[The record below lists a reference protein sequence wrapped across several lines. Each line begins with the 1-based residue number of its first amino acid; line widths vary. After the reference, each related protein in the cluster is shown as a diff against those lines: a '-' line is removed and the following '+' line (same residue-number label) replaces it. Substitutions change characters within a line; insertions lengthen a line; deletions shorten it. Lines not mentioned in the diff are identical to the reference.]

1 MSGHSKWSTIK
12 HKKGRA
18 DAKRGKIFTKIIRE
32 ITVAAREG
40 GGDLNSNPR
49 LRAGVAAA
57 KAANMPADNIKRAVQ
72 RGTGE
77 LPGVNYEEMSF
88 EGYGPGG
95 VAVMLELLTDNRNRT
110 TPEIRHL
117 FSKNGGNLGENGCV
131 SWLFTRRGLILVPR
145 TPEMDDDEVMEVV
158 LEAGAED
165 LDIDDEDYYR
175 VFTSP
180 DELHAVKERLETA
193 GLEVEAAQMDME
205 PSSTT
210 RLEGKAAQQMIR
222 LMEAF
227 EDQDDVQ
234 NVCRSRI
241 TGHRLGAGGRR
252 GQPIPYRIGRGRA
265 SARHRAIAAPRR
277 SPALS
282 GVHCRR
288 PRP

>member
-49 LRAGVAAA
+49 LRTAVAAA

-110 TPEIRHL
+110 TPEIRHI

-145 TPEMDDDEVMEVV
+145 TPEMDDDEVMEIV

-165 LDIDDEDYYR
+165 LDIEDEDYYR

-234 NVCRSRI
+234 NVWANFDI
-241 TGHRLGAGGRR
+241 DDELL
-252 GQPIPYRIGRGRA
+252 
-265 SARHRAIAAPRR
+265 AAE
-277 SPALS
+277 
-282 GVHCRR
+282 
-288 PRP
+288 

>member
-18 DAKRGKIFTKIIRE
+18 DAKRGKLFTKVIRE

-40 GGDLNSNPR
+40 GGDPDSNSR
-49 LRAGVAAA
+49 LRSAISAA
-57 KAANMPADNIKRAVQ
+57 KAANMPADNIKRAIQ
-72 RGTGE
+72 RGTDE
-77 LPGVNYEEMSF
+77 LPGVNYEEVSF

-131 SWLFTRRGLILVPR
+131 SWLFTRKGLILVPR
-145 TPEMDDDEVMEVV
+145 SPEMDDDEVMEIV

-165 LDIDDEDYYR
+165 FDVDDEDYYR

-180 DELHAVKERLETA
+180 DLLHAVKERLEAA
-193 GLEVEAAQMDME
+193 GLKIEAAQMEME

-227 EDQDDVQ
+227 EDHDDVQ
-234 NVCRSRI
+234 NVWANFDI
-241 TGHRLGAGGRR
+241 DDELLATE
-252 GQPIPYRIGRGRA
+252 
-265 SARHRAIAAPRR
+265 
-277 SPALS
+277 
-282 GVHCRR
+282 
-288 PRP
+288 

>member
-18 DAKRGKIFTKIIRE
+18 DAKRGKIFTKLIRE
-32 ITVAAREG
+32 ITVSARAG
-40 GGDLNSNPR
+40 GGEADSNPR
-49 LRAGVAAA
+49 LRAAVAAA
-57 KAANMPADNIKRAVQ
+57 KAANMPADNIKRAIQ

-77 LPGVNYEEMSF
+77 LPGVDYEEISF

-117 FSKNGGNLGENGCV
+117 FGKHGGNLGENGCV
-131 SWLFTRRGLILVPR
+131 SWLFTRKGLILIPR
-145 TPEMDDDEVMEVV
+145 DDELDEDHVMELV

-165 LDIDDEDYYR
+165 LETDDAEYFR

-180 DELHAVKERLETA
+180 EELHRVKDQLEA
-193 GLEVEAAQMDME
+193 NGLTIEAAQFEME

-210 RLEGKAAQQMIR
+210 RLEGKQAQQMIR

-227 EDQDDVQ
+227 DDHDDVQ
-234 NVCRSRI
+234 NVWANFDI
-241 TGHRLGAGGRR
+241 DDELMAED
-252 GQPIPYRIGRGRA
+252 
-265 SARHRAIAAPRR
+265 
-277 SPALS
+277 
-282 GVHCRR
+282 
-288 PRP
+288 

>member
-32 ITVAAREG
+32 ITVATREG

-49 LRAGVAAA
+49 LRVAVAAA

-110 TPEIRHL
+110 TPEIRHI

-145 TPEMDDDEVMEVV
+145 IPEMDDDEVMEVV

-165 LDIDDEDYYR
+165 LDIEDEDYYR

-210 RLEGKAAQQMIR
+210 RLEGKVAQQMIR

-234 NVCRSRI
+234 NVWANFDI
-241 TGHRLGAGGRR
+241 DDELL
-252 GQPIPYRIGRGRA
+252 
-265 SARHRAIAAPRR
+265 AAE
-277 SPALS
+277 
-282 GVHCRR
+282 
-288 PRP
+288 

>member
-40 GGDLNSNPR
+40 GGDADSNPR
-49 LRAGVAAA
+49 LRAAVTAA
-57 KAANMPADNIKRAVQ
+57 KAANMPADNIKRAID
-72 RGTGE
+72 RGTGA
-77 LPGVNYEEMSF
+77 LPGVSYEEMSF

-117 FSKNGGNLGENGCV
+117 FSKSGGNLGENGCV
-131 SWLFTRRGLILVPR
+131 SWLFTRKGMILIPR
-145 TPEMDDDEVMEVV
+145 SPEMDEDEILEKA

-165 LDIDDEDYYR
+165 LDTEDQDYFR
-175 VFTSP
+175 VFTAP
-180 DELHAVKERLETA
+180 DELHVVRDRLEANGVAT
-193 GLEVEAAQMDME
+193 EAVQIEME

-210 RLEGKAAQQMIR
+210 RLEGKVAEQMIR

-227 EDQDDVQ
+227 DDHDDVQ
-234 NVCRSRI
+234 NVWANFDI
-241 TGHRLGAGGRR
+241 DDEILANG
-252 GQPIPYRIGRGRA
+252 
-265 SARHRAIAAPRR
+265 
-277 SPALS
+277 
-282 GVHCRR
+282 
-288 PRP
+288 

>member
-49 LRAGVAAA
+49 LRAAVTAA

-110 TPEIRHL
+110 TPEIRHI

-145 TPEMDDDEVMEVV
+145 APEMDDDEVMEVV

-165 LDIDDEDYYR
+165 FDIEDEDYYR

-193 GLEVEAAQMDME
+193 GLEVEAAQMEME

-210 RLEGKAAQQMIR
+210 RLEGKRAQQMIR

-234 NVCRSRI
+234 NVWANFDI
-241 TGHRLGAGGRR
+241 DDELL
-252 GQPIPYRIGRGRA
+252 
-265 SARHRAIAAPRR
+265 AAE
-277 SPALS
+277 
-282 GVHCRR
+282 
-288 PRP
+288 